1 MRVTDQNVPPLIP
14 GGFLRHFGSKIDYPE
29 STLTWTRLNGR
40 VSALTVLPSDHI
52 TCRIDEC
59 DHEKW
64 MDPRQKAQTIFL
76 ETEVTKGKKYQKQS
90 DGDFDPVAILAQ
102 TVPCEPEAAASDLCQ
117 DVEPRGEHP

>member
-59 DHEKW
+59 DGEKW
-64 MDPRQKAQTIFL
+64 MDPRLKAQTIFL
-76 ETEVTKGKKYQKQS
+76 ETELNKGKTYQVET
-90 DGDFDPVAILAQ
+90 DCDFDPVATLAQ
-102 TVPCEPEAAASDLCQ
+102 TLPCEATATASAPGTSASD
-117 DVEPRGEHP
+117 